1 MFSHSNAKKRCIII
15 PAFNEAE
22 NIASVITGVKSTTDT
37 DIIVIDDGSQD
48 HTAEK
53 AGAAGAFV
61 IRHPFNMGYG
71 VALQTGYKYAVRKK
85 YDVLLQMDGDGQ
97 HQPGAIDDFFTRVE
111 SGECDVLVGSRFLG
125 IGGFSVGYLKLFGI
139 RLFRIVIRIISGE
152 KITDPTSGFQCL
164 NRDVFTLFIKDN
176 FPCDYP
182 DANII
187 IMLFRKG
194 FVIREL
200 PVIMVQNPEGRS
212 MHQGLFTKIYY
223 LFKILFSIFIVLI
236 REK

>member
-1 MFSHSNAKKRCIII
+1 MSSHSNINKRCIII

-22 NIASVITGVKSTTDT
+22 NIASVIDGVKSVTDA
-37 DIIVIDDGSQD
+37 DVIVIDDGSIDQ
-48 HTAEK
+48 TADK
-53 AGAAGAFV
+53 AAAAGALV

-97 HQPGAIDDFFTRVE
+97 HPPGAIDDFFTRIE
-111 SGECDVLVGSRFLG
+111 SGEYDVLVGSRFLEK
-125 IGGFSVGYLKLFGI
+125 GGYSIGYLKLFGI
-139 RLFRIVIRIISGE
+139 RLFRIIIKIISNE

-164 NRDVFTLFIKDN
+164 NRDVFTIFTKDS

-200 PVIMVQNPEGRS
+200 PVNMVQNPEGRS
-212 MHQGLFTKIYY
+212 MHQGIFTKFYY
-223 LFKILFSIFIVLI
+223 FFKVFFSIFIVLI